1 VFVKDLP
8 LSDPESNPPVPTSSM
23 TQIGLRSHTD
33 LTPSELKTVED
44 FASQRETAVLAIM
57 FTDIE
62 GFTQLTERRGD
73 SYAIT
78 VLEAHNELLKQIVE
92 RDGRGRR
99 IKTIGDGMLAVF
111 SEPSVAV
118 KRALDI
124 QDALKQR
131 NLRNPA
137 EDPIRVRIGLHM
149 GQVTVEGGVQMD
161 IVGGHVNR
169 AARVESLARG
179 GQIYATQ
186 AIYENARGFVEGPA
200 KKPVSWKAHGQYIIR
215 GIEEPVDIFEAG
227 IEGEV
232 EFTSPRPGPNCK
244 QVRLRGLTRA
254 QQIRMMVLTAV
265 LVLISLGIIIAS
277 VRYRVGRQQAEAL
290 SAVTSIL
297 RESDLLV
304 SPPVEEQKKLMSAL
318 AFTEGNAALDYI
330 RIPAMRAGAGQRNR
344 FQEIAEEDAAMGVGD
359 ERAQL
364 AALSDLLVTTK
375 IHSRLVLADNQLHRG
390 TLGDYSK
397 PVVSREMIE
406 TGASPPT
413 PASQALD
420 ALETGA
426 IKTRCEFYP
435 QIFSVPRNVQELPV
449 FNLETVG
456 LVHRAQIA
464 RALLHEFNGDCH
476 QADQALQLLLRFNF
490 HICETVNSYEELH
503 YLMRY
508 RRQTLLAL
516 TDMHKRCGNLDQ
528 AARWGLFLASQVTLS
543 RNMEQAHAALFDRGY
558 SQAQIGAKAAEHLL
572 EKCPE
577 EFWQIQASL
586 CLGLTQAQR
595 WNFFDRAPSRKALER
610 LHATSEKNPRLHGLG
625 KLFSSLGPGTYPPD
639 LSFILLQQ

>member
-1 VFVKDLP
+1 MKEFPLKDP
-8 LSDPESNPPVPTSSM
+8 DSKAAVPTSSL

-73 SYAIT
+73 TYAIT
-78 VLEAHNELLKQIVE
+78 VLEAHNDLLKQIVE

-118 KRALDI
+118 KRALEI
-124 QDALKQR
+124 QDALRRR
-131 NLRNPA
+131 NLRNPS
-137 EDPIRVRIGLHM
+137 EDPVRVRIGLHM

-179 GQIYATQ
+179 GQIYTTQ
-186 AIYENARGFVEGPA
+186 AIYENARGFIEGPEQ
-200 KKPVSWKAHGQYIIR
+200 KTVSWKSYGQYIIR
-215 GIEEPVDIFEAG
+215 GIEEPVDIFEVGVAG
-227 IEGEV
+227 EM
-232 EFTSPRPGPNCK
+232 EFAPPRPGPNCK

-254 QQIRMMVLTAV
+254 QQIRLIILTTLLV
-265 LVLISLGIIIAS
+265 LVSLGIIIAS
-277 VRYRVGRQQAEAL
+277 VRYRVGRQQADSL
-290 SAVTSIL
+290 SAMTSLL

-304 SPPVEEQKKLMSAL
+304 APAIEEQKKLMPTLGFS
-318 AFTEGNAALDYI
+318 EGNAALDYI
-330 RIPAMRAGAGQRNR
+330 RIPAMRAGAGPRNR
-344 FQEIAEEDAAMGVGD
+344 FQEIAEEDEAIAAGD

-364 AALSDLLVTTK
+364 AVLSDLLVTTK

-390 TLGDYSK
+390 LIGDYAK
-397 PVVSREMIE
+397 PFISRDMIE
-406 TGASPPT
+406 IGASPPS
-413 PASQALD
+413 PDSKALD
-420 ALETGA
+420 ALEAGA
-426 IKTRCEFYP
+426 SKTRCEFYP
-435 QIFSVPRNVQELPV
+435 QIFSVPRDVRELLV

-456 LVHRAQIA
+456 LAHRAQMA
-464 RALLHEFNGDCH
+464 RALLHEFDGNCA
-476 QADQALQLLLRFNF
+476 QADQALQALLRFNF

-508 RRQTLLAL
+508 RRQTLVAL

-558 SQAQIGAKAAEHLL
+558 SQAQIGAKAADYLL
-572 EKCPE
+572 EKCSD
-577 EFWQIQASL
+577 EFWRIQAGL

-610 LHATSEKNPRLHGLG
+610 LLKSSEKNPRLHGLTT
-625 KLFSSLGPGTYPPD
+625 LFSTLPPGTYPPD